1 VIGRRH
7 ALSGI
12 VTMLV
17 NAWAVVSCAPRSR
30 PRSGDVGQVPPATT
44 ASDNHLGD
52 EVLKDLTRLGSRVY
66 SEEGIAVFLACE
78 NLARRPDGTANA
90 LPAPTALNT
99 SLAATFRKYAEVLPR
114 VRPEV
119 VEGDVAKLVE
129 LLADRDFTAG
139 GTGVTR

>member
-1 VIGRRH
+1 MIGRRH

-12 VTMLV
+12 VSIFAS
-17 NAWAVVSCAPRSR
+17 AWAVVSCAPRGR
-30 PRSGDVGQVPPATT
+30 PPSGAVQQAPRATA
-44 ASDNHLGD
+44 ASDKDLGD
-52 EVLKDLTRLGSRVY
+52 EVLRDLTRLGSRVY

-78 NLARRPDGTANA
+78 NLARRPDGAANA
-90 LPAPTALNT
+90 LPPPTALNS

-139 GTGVTR
+139 GKGVTR